1 MFRPPQVPS
10 IQGSE
15 QGEQAMG
22 SPSWGSCTSV
32 GESDIESRVFL
43 SWQDRLWEIQSIPH
57 FQQELGKTME
67 MESADV

>member
-1 MFRPPQVPS
+1 
-10 IQGSE
+10 
-15 QGEQAMG
+15 MG
-22 SPSWGSCTSV
+22 SPSWGSRMSV

-43 SWQDRLWEIQSIPH
+43 SWQDRLWEIQSISQ

>member
-1 MFRPPQVPS
+1 MFCPPQVPS

-22 SPSWGSCTSV
+22 SPSWGSCMSV

-43 SWQDRLWEIQSIPH
+43 SWTWEIQSIPQ